1 MAKKRKPQK
10 AKTTPDNVEDAIVA
24 EAVAAEDS
32 AEDIVTKIDDTLEA
46 SDDPIVEDAISEPIE
61 TTADAVEETSDT
73 AEEIIEDHVPEHS
86 DSPVIAPVPQDA
98 TSNQVFAPA
107 LLGGLVAAALGFGAA
122 YFLLPRPDPA
132 LGETVATNSNS
143 VAELREE
150 IAAVAAVDHSVDLT
164 PLTDDI
170 AALQETVTTEFGA
183 VNERIAVFDERLSTL
198 EKQPSGDGTLQEA
211 AIAAYQ
217 RELDELRAKVED
229 QASAAFDQ
237 LEETRAEAE
246 AIEQAALDAAQA
258 AQIRAALAQVQTGLS
273 SGEPMETALA
283 DLEDALGE
291 PVPDALAAVAEGT
304 PTLAGLQAT
313 FPEAARAALADAR
326 AGGESGE
333 QSSAFGAF
341 LREQLNVRSVAPRE
355 GDDADA
361 VLSRAQAAVSEGQ
374 IQTALDEIAGLPDV
388 AKAKLADWAATA
400 ETRVAAVSAA
410 DEISL
415 SLNVN

>member
-10 AKTTPDNVEDAIVA
+10 TKTTPDNVEDAIV
-24 EAVAAEDS
+24 EEVVAAEDS
-32 AEDIVTKIDDTLEA
+32 VEDVVTTIDDAIEV
-46 SDDPIVEDAISEPIE
+46 SDDAIVEEAAADPIE
-61 TTADAVEETSDT
+61 TAVDAAEETTDEPQET
-73 AEEIIEDHVPEHS
+73 IEDSVPDNNES
-86 DSPVIAPVPQDA
+86 AVIAPIHQET
-98 TSNQVFAPA
+98 TSNRVFVPA
-107 LLGGLVAAALGFGAA
+107 LFGGLVAAALGFGAA
-122 YFLLPRPDPA
+122 YFLLPGPDPI
-132 LGETVATNSNS
+132 LGETVATNSSS

-164 PLTDDI
+164 PLTDEI

-304 PTLAGLQAT
+304 PTLAGLQAA

-355 GDDADA
+355 GEDADA
-361 VLSRAQAAVSEGQ
+361 VLSRAQSAVSEGQ
-374 IQTALDEIAGLPDV
+374 IQAALDEIAGLPDV